1 MAFISCKDAQVQW
14 TAEEAAESNPVGRL
28 SR

>member
-1 MAFISCKDAQVQW
+1 MAFISCKDAHVRW